1 LKSISWYFLSFFN
14 GKGCWFCGCNKGGSQ
29 IKKRWILFI
38 ISLPIFIVTYV
49 YSFFIS
55 SKIAYLPQSECK
67 PEFIFT
73 PQDVQYCSDIYAI
86 DVFLIALQ
94 TNPISYLCLL
104 SGIYIVSFF
113 VYIIFINIKKR
124 I

>member
-1 LKSISWYFLSFFN
+1 MERVASFVAAT
-14 GKGCWFCGCNKGGSQ
+14 KGGSQ

-38 ISLPIFIVTYV
+38 ISLPIFLVSYV

-55 SKIAYLPQSECK
+55 SKIAYLPQTECK

-94 TNPISYLCLL
+94 TNPISYLCLI

-113 VYIIFINIKKR
+113 VYIIFTNIKNR